1 MTNGDTKS
9 GSISADGDSS
19 AIPTTTILGAFA
31 AFIILGSGASLAI
44 RFTYGELA
52 PYWSGVLRFG
62 AAALIF
68 WALLL
73 IRRVPLPRGRALF
86 GAALFGFLSVGAAFL
101 FVYYG
106 LTKTQASLYQ
116 TTMAIVPLLT
126 LFFAAAHKLEVL
138 RRRGVFG
145 GILAVAGIAIA
156 VSGSLSAGVE
166 VSLPHILAILA
177 AAACFAEAGIVAKLF
192 PRNHPYATNAV
203 GMTVGVIMLAAASLI
218 RGETWTL
225 PSSAETWL
233 AMLYIILGATVGGF
247 LVYLFLLKRWTASG
261 TSYGFVLIPIGT
273 VVLASLLTD
282 ETISLIFLVGAAVVL
297 AGVYVGAIMPAKK
310 PAQEVAEKP
319 AIPEEIEPDAENIQ
333 VRPGLP
339 TCV

>member
-19 AIPTTTILGAFA
+19 AIPATTILGAFA

-138 RRRGVFG
+138 RRPGRFRRNPGRSGHRHCRQRLSVGRRRGF
-145 GILAVAGIAIA
+145 
-156 VSGSLSAGVE
+156 
-166 VSLPHILAILA
+166 A
-177 AAACFAEAGIVAKLF
+177 APYPGHLGRRGLF
-192 PRNHPYATNAV
+192 R
-203 GMTVGVIMLAAASLI
+203 
-218 RGETWTL
+218 
-225 PSSAETWL
+225 
-233 AMLYIILGATVGGF
+233 
-247 LVYLFLLKRWTASG
+247 
-261 TSYGFVLIPIGT
+261 
-273 VVLASLLTD
+273 
-282 ETISLIFLVGAAVVL
+282 
-297 AGVYVGAIMPAKK
+297 
-310 PAQEVAEKP
+310 
-319 AIPEEIEPDAENIQ
+319 
-333 VRPGLP
+333 
-339 TCV
+339 

>member
-1 MTNGDTKS
+1 MPDQ
-9 GSISADGDSS
+9 
-19 AIPTTTILGAFA
+19 TTLIAFG
-31 AFIILGSGASLAI
+31 AFIILGGGASIAI

-68 WALLL
+68 WALLI

-126 LFFAAAHKLEVL
+126 IFFAAGHKLESL
-138 RRRGVFG
+138 RRRGIIG
-145 GILAVAGIAIA
+145 GILAVIGIAIA
-156 VSGSLSAGVE
+156 VSSSLSAGVE

-203 GMTVGVIMLAAASLI
+203 GMTVGVIMLATASLI

-225 PSSAETWL
+225 PSSADTWL
-233 AMLYIILGATVGGF
+233 AMVYIVLGATVAGF
-247 LVYLFLLKRWTASG
+247 LLYLFILGRWTASG
-261 TSYGFVLIPIGT
+261 TSYGFVLIPIVT
-273 VVLASLLTD
+273 VVLASLVTD
-282 ETISLIFLVGAAVVL
+282 ETISLFFLIGAAVVL
-297 AGVYVGAIMPAKK
+297 TGVYVGALMSAKK
-310 PAQEVAEKP
+310 PAKAPVV
-319 AIPEEIEPDAENIQ
+319 PEETEPAEEDDIQ